1 MTASSELHSQNG
13 TPTDGVLTATPSGR
27 DRSAPHFRE
36 EELKVRESPTLA
48 HGHTAE
54 GRGLRPIQ
62 AAGSW
67 AVLWCPDLPPP
78 LVAAAPEP
86 RAPAQNPTFMLR
98 PQATIVVMVKRVSSR
113 PGTSKFVPRL

>member
-1 MTASSELHSQNG
+1 MLPILEKRKLK
-13 TPTDGVLTATPSGR
+13 L
-27 DRSAPHFRE
+27 RE
-36 EELKVRESPTLA
+36 RPTLA
-48 HGHTAE
+48 RGHTAE

-98 PQATIVVMVKRVSSR
+98 RQVTILVMVERAPSR
-113 PGTSKFVPRL
+113 PRTSNFVPGL